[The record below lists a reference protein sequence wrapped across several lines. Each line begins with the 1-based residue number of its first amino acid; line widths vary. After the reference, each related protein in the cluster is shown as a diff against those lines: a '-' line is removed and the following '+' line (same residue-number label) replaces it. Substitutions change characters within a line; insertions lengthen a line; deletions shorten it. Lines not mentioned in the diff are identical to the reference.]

1 MNIGVLFPRSNT
13 YPLIGSDF
21 LEGIKAFIKKESSE
35 NEIKFLIES
44 IGFGGMEKEV
54 YAKTE
59 KLLMLDD
66 VDLLVAFIDEKI
78 LELVKPLLLAS
89 GKLVIVVNAGA
100 NHPVNWVP
108 QSNILHLNLQH
119 SFLCAV
125 TGSSAAQGIK
135 NKNAAVCSSF
145 YDCGYLHISSIVSE
159 FQASGGIVNH
169 NYINNQKVAK
179 DFEFPEIIE
188 YLKSEEKVK
197 TLLAVFDSQPAGDFY
212 KALNESAITD
222 LHIFASPM
230 MLESKALEKI
240 GLVNTLSIS
249 GYIPWHYTIPGN
261 VNENFN
267 TFFSTHNKKQ
277 PSLFSVLGWETGMVI
292 IEILRKHYENLRDG
306 ETVVKEFNNTVLNS
320 PRGNM
325 KLDAKTQ
332 FFLFPAIRCTLSPEN
347 SKMELEYNIDLENEW
362 EEFSEK
368 NTEGTVSGWTN
379 TYLCY

>member
-1 MNIGVLFPRSNT
+1 MNIGILFPRSNT

-35 NEIKFLIES
+35 KEINFFIES

-89 GKLVIVVNAGA
+89 GKLVLVVNTGA

-125 TGSSAAQGIK
+125 TGSSAAQDIK
-135 NKNAAVCSSF
+135 NKYAAVCSSF

-159 FQASGGIVNH
+159 FQNSGGIVKH

-188 YLKSEEKVK
+188 YLKNEDEIK

-212 KALNESAITD
+212 KALNESTITD
-222 LHIFASPM
+222 LQLFVSPM

-240 GLVNTLSIS
+240 NLINTLNIS
-249 GYIPWHYTIPGN
+249 GYIPWHNTIPGN
-261 VNENFN
+261 VNEDFISFY
-267 TFFSTHNKKQ
+267 TTHFKKQ
-277 PSLFSVLGWETGMVI
+277 PSQFSVLGWETGIVI
-292 IEILRKHYENLRDG
+292 IEILRKHFENLRDG
-306 ETVVKEFNNTVLNS
+306 ETVVKQFNNSVLNS
-320 PRGNM
+320 PRGKM
-325 KLDAKTQ
+325 KLDTKTQ
-332 FFLFPAIRCTLSPEN
+332 YFLLPAIRCTISPGN
-347 SKMELEYNIDLENEW
+347 SKLELEYNIDLENEW